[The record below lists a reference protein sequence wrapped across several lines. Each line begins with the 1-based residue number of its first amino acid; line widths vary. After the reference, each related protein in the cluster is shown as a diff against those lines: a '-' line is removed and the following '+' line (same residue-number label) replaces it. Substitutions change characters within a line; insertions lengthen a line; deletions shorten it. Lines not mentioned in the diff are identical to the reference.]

1 MFGSRKRLFAAA
13 LSLAFLV
20 ASGVRANERVL
31 VSFEEARTFA
41 PMWPGGT
48 FSEGRGEGLSW
59 LQLVSDGNKGSSF
72 VSNVRPL
79 RPTVDATGQFVKVWF
94 KIDDFARLG
103 GMEFRL
109 SSDHFVEN
117 YFAFTFPRYEDLD
130 FNIVRGGVWTTLTFS
145 FGQATVVGKPDRT
158 HIDSVGWYLA
168 DNGNKQPVTA
178 QWGGLALVDA
188 PDEGVVSVTFDDGY
202 DEHFL
207 AAKLMQ
213 PYGFRGTAYIIPEAI
228 GAAGYLTLHQMI
240 ALRERYGWDVESH
253 HAIPFTD
260 FSSADLEAAILGVQR
275 FITQHGVGRGGH
287 HLAYPLGKQDPVKVR
302 PLVRKHFASARIAGG
317 GVETLPPADPHLLRV
332 FNVTNDIPPEEVV
345 RVATIA
351 REHGEWL
358 ILMFHY
364 LVAEPKNA
372 LEYKVEDFERLLA
385 GVAETGIR
393 VLPVTEVFSACGR
406 PVRLDAG
413 GCALPHAAAAPSP

>member
-1 MFGSRKRLFAAA
+1 M
-13 LSLAFLV
+13 
-20 ASGVRANERVL
+20 
-31 VSFEEARTFA
+31 SFEEARTFA

-213 PYGFRGTAYIIPEAI
+213 PYG
-228 GAAGYLTLHQMI
+228 
-240 ALRERYGWDVESH
+240 
-253 HAIPFTD
+253 
-260 FSSADLEAAILGVQR
+260 
-275 FITQHGVGRGGH
+275 
-287 HLAYPLGKQDPVKVR
+287 
-302 PLVRKHFASARIAGG
+302 
-317 GVETLPPADPHLLRV
+317 
-332 FNVTNDIPPEEVV
+332 
-345 RVATIA
+345 
-351 REHGEWL
+351 
-358 ILMFHY
+358 
-364 LVAEPKNA
+364 
-372 LEYKVEDFERLLA
+372 
-385 GVAETGIR
+385 
-393 VLPVTEVFSACGR
+393 
-406 PVRLDAG
+406 
-413 GCALPHAAAAPSP
+413 